1 MSTEEN
7 KAIVRRIFDEFLNT
21 GDPDAADELFA
32 ADFVNHSPGRG
43 AAPDREGMKQFITS
57 LRRTFP
63 DMKLT
68 PDDLIAEGDK
78 VTVRMTISGTHR
90 GEIAGVS
97 ATGKQVAWDA
107 ISILRFADGKAVERW
122 NISDELGLLRQLGVK
137 PSAR

>member
-43 AAPDREGMKQFITS
+43 AAPDREGMKRFISS

-90 GEIAGVS
+90 GEIAGVA
-97 ATGKQVAWDA
+97 ATGKQVTWDA
-107 ISILRFADGKAVERW
+107 ISILRFAGGKAVERW

-137 PSAR
+137 PSAK